1 MDGWMD
7 VEFVRGNRSV
17 FVLGFWFLDGSGNAI
32 LVAARAVLPDLIPSS
47 QQSLAFSI
55 QQAWSSAGLFLGYTI
70 GSAEWSESTFA
81 RFVSSSSCISE
92 DCIQLRVCF
101 LCLCV
106 VLCFFCAVSA
116 FHSDEKRFVVKVL
129 LPDCDD
135 DGEDDL
141 EATGDNVSENGGL
154 NSNGDG
160 IGRSVRGRSENA
172 DDQRSRSGL
181 LRERSPTASRQTSHG
196 ATTSSLSNVEDESR
210 SRRIYSTSP
219 LSNVDE
225 ESRSRRIYSGDSH
238 ESSQCGRVCCAR
250 RQGGRGCCTR
260 DRGGE
265 DVSGVHSKGFLM
277 ELWEAAKD
285 TNASMRV
292 VFGVTALS
300 WIGWFGFQIYQVRIE
315 YV

>member
-1 MDGWMD
+1 MNEWMD
-7 VEFVRGNRSV
+7 VEFLRGNRSV

-70 GSAEWSESTFA
+70 GSAEWSESSFA

-116 FHSDEKRFVVKVL
+116 FHSDEKQFVVKVL

-160 IGRSVRGRSENA
+160 IERSVRGRSEHA
-172 DDQRSRSGL
+172 DGQRSRSGL

-210 SRRIYSTSP
+210 SRRIYS
-219 LSNVDE
+219 
-225 ESRSRRIYSGDSH
+225 GDSH

-250 RQGGRGCCTR
+250 RPRACCTR
-260 DRGGE
+260 DRGGDE
-265 DVSGVHSKGFLM
+265 TSGVHSKGFLM

-300 WIGWFGFQIYQVRIE
+300 WIGWFGFQIYQVRTVVLNMCRVAGHIVVE
-315 YV
+315 H